1 MTEDA
6 LDHDAAA
13 EVKGPAIVAKP
24 FILGNL
30 VNAIASLVDGDIA
43 SSTEDDQIFVLIV
56 AIVADGAL
64 SVLLH
69 DQAAL
74 MGAQRVVPLDVK
86 PVRPVVI
93 WIVCSF
99 R

>member
-1 MTEDA
+1 M
-6 LDHDAAA
+6 
-13 EVKGPAIVAKP
+13 
-24 FILGNL
+24 
-30 VNAIASLVDGDIA
+30 DGDIA